1 MYTLN
6 EILHQA
12 RNQHG
17 QVINE
22 QSVGFN
28 LIKMGV
34 KIQKFNNRIEI
45 MNTTKG
51 GDYYSECT
59 EIEYSYFYEGGWK
72 VGCIKLGIANC
83 LHKLGLIEIKIKN
96 EVNTRKND
104 KHIQNLKNKR
114 EQALHKYSMLQLK
127 LKSIIN

>member
-1 MYTLN
+1 MYTLK

-12 RNQHG
+12 MNQ
-17 QVINE
+17 NE
-22 QSVGFN
+22 PVFSDQPIGFN
-28 LIKMGV
+28 VMKMGV
-34 KIQKFNNRIEI
+34 KIHKFSDEIRI

-51 GDYYSECT
+51 GDYYTECT
-59 EIEYSYFYEGGWK
+59 QIEYSFFKESGWN
-72 VGCIKLGIANC
+72 VGCIKLGISNC
-83 LHKLGLIEIKIKN
+83 LHKLELIENKITN

-114 EQALHKYSMLQLK
+114 EQALHKYAELQLK